1 MKALILELT
10 KVDSIQQDVLSR
22 HAGHH
27 LRREHKPF
35 LKPQWTTMLCR
46 DGSFQSRRGIQV
58 LLRWELTN
66 FNDPHAKTMNGPVEG
81 HVSYWHRSRQ
91 ISFFAIGQR
100 GVVYTSKPFSF
111 WPTTHHPQCPWVS
124 ILPCTAW
131 PSHGSNSRLLS
142 PGSLAQLASFE
153 TRLPPPNWRSSSSKM
168 AMQNCWVGFHKEKC
182 TWNMWNIR

>member
-1 MKALILELT
+1 MDCSITSCLTHIKTYVSLYPSFWMQWLPLFRLPFSPFRVYIVPSACIAAFKALMKALILELT

-35 LKPQWTTMLCR
+35 LKHNELLCSVEM
-46 DGSFQSRRGIQV
+46 DLFTSHHGIQV

-81 HVSYWHRSRQ
+81 HVSYWYRSRQ

-111 WPTTHHPQCPWVS
+111 
-124 ILPCTAW
+124 
-131 PSHGSNSRLLS
+131 
-142 PGSLAQLASFE
+142 
-153 TRLPPPNWRSSSSKM
+153 
-168 AMQNCWVGFHKEKC
+168 
-182 TWNMWNIR
+182 